1 DQIEAD
7 TPISAT
13 IRAEV
18 GPDAAPLSL
27 EGQIIVGAGLLVDPN
42 QPLSRLRIDEAQ
54 VNLRWDAAK
63 RLLLM
68 PIEISS
74 GANHVS
80 LASQLEPPRARPA
93 RARGAPWS
101 RAITGGRVE
110 PSSLEQKPE
119 PPLVLDRVAMR
130 GRIDTIAH
138 RIEVE
143 RAEMSGGAIAVNFAG
158 TLDSSGTEPR
168 LT

>member
-18 GPDAAPLSL
+18 GADAAPLSL

-80 LASQLEPPRARPA
+80 LASQLEPPRAR
-93 RARGAPWS
+93 GAPWS
-101 RAITGGRVE
+101 MAITGGRLG
-110 PSSLEQKPE
+110 PRSRAPKRE
-119 PPLVLDRVAMR
+119 PPPLL
-130 GRIDTIAH
+130 
-138 RIEVE
+138 
-143 RAEMSGGAIAVNFAG
+143 
-158 TLDSSGTEPR
+158 
-168 LT
+168 